1 MMKFQSTAN
10 TFPQAVFLSLVFMVC
25 HHYSV
30 MFMKVASNEIW
41 QSMAIRR
48 LDVYNDFIIRQ
59 LVRQHHIT
67 GYQQG
72 VFMASET
79 RIRLEAGELAW
90 LCEQLAL
97 IQRSG
102 ILMPEGIE
110 LLAESTETSR
120 LKTVLD
126 QLHQQIKK
134 MIPLS
139 DAMKAVGARPDYL
152 VRMIRI
158 GEVSGNLDQ
167 ILSSL

>member
-1 MMKFQSTAN
+1 
-10 TFPQAVFLSLVFMVC
+10 
-25 HHYSV
+25 
-30 MFMKVASNEIW
+30 
-41 QSMAIRR
+41 MAIRR

-120 LKTVLD
+120 L
-126 QLHQQIKK
+126 
-134 MIPLS
+134 
-139 DAMKAVGARPDYL
+139 
-152 VRMIRI
+152 
-158 GEVSGNLDQ
+158 
-167 ILSSL
+167 